1 MAAFPQLAT
10 IPIGTQTIRKVRLRI
25 LPFLFVLYVICYL
38 DRVNIGIAAL
48 TMNRDLAITS
58 EQFGL
63 LTGIFFIGY
72 FLFEVPSNL
81 LLHKIGARIWIAR
94 ILISWGIIATLNG
107 FVENV
112 HQLYWARFLLGLA
125 EAGLRSRSLFVPD
138 VLVSQKGTSVRDCA
152 VSAGAAGVQHRGSA
166 SVRLHPG
173 PCPLVGSREL
183 AVAADT

>member
-1 MAAFPQLAT
+1 MASTPQLTT

-48 TMNRDLAITS
+48 TMNQDLAITS

-94 ILISWGIIATLNG
+94 ILISWGIMATLNG
-107 FVENV
+107 FVANV
-112 HQLYWARFLLGLA
+112 HQPIILGTIPARPGGG
-125 EAGLRSRSLFVPD
+125 GLRSRSLFVPD
-138 VLVSQKGTSVRDCA
+138 VLVSQAGTSVRDCT
-152 VSAGAAGVQHRGSA
+152 VSAGAASVQHRGSA
-166 SVRLHPG
+166 SVRLHP
-173 PCPLVGSREL
+173 
-183 AVAADT
+183 